1 MVVPVAIRRTIV
13 AVAGWPIARMAQACP
28 GQKPHQSDL
37 LVPRARMRSVS
48 VKCAGV
54 SGGCAHDRR
63 EEGDRDASLDRDMT
77 RPAHAGSREQ
87 AEADPDDD
95 QVTR

>member
-1 MVVPVAIRRTIV
+1 
-13 AVAGWPIARMAQACP
+13 
-28 GQKPHQSDL
+28 
-37 LVPRARMRSVS
+37 MRSVS
-48 VKCAGV
+48 VTCAGV
-54 SGGCAHDRR
+54 SAGYAHDRR

-95 QVTR
+95 QATR

>member
-1 MVVPVAIRRTIV
+1 
-13 AVAGWPIARMAQACP
+13 
-28 GQKPHQSDL
+28 
-37 LVPRARMRSVS
+37 MRSVS